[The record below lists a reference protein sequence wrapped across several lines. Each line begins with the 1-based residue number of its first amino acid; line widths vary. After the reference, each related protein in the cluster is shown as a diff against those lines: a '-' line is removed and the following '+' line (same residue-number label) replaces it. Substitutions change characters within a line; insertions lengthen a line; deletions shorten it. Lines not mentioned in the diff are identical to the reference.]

1 MRRSSTITFIG
12 ITAVAAL
19 ALTGCGLGSAPEA
32 ETDVSGEIEGT
43 IRFQTMQL
51 SPTFDDY
58 INGVIADFEEK
69 YPGTEVDWVDIP
81 SDQAARKVS
90 ADSAAGE
97 LPDVLDLDAATLAP
111 LGRDGRVLDM
121 TEYAGDLE
129 DIYVSSAWESFDYGK
144 TKVAALPWYLNS
156 PVLLSNQA
164 LLDSAGDPAT
174 PTSYVELLDVSKEIA
189 ETTGKAGFQPTSIG
203 FPNYLLSIGVPL
215 VNDDST
221 EAVINTPEA
230 VEFVEKLAEL
240 YKSGGIPQDSVTAA
254 QRSEIDTFGQGDTA
268 YLETGPSR
276 LRILSENAPQ
286 VFEQITVGKPLG
298 AADSTTWIVAH
309 GLAVP
314 KTSENPATALAFAE
328 YMTSPDVQLAL
339 AEQSSVFP
347 SAVDALEDDFFSAE
361 PTDLAT
367 EARGIVA
374 ASLFDGGTM
383 PKPPAV
389 DAEFATLLWSSVQT
403 AITGETP
410 AADALEAAET
420 QLTELLQSRVQ

>member
-1 MRRSSTITFIG
+1 MRRSSTLAFVG
-12 ITAVAAL
+12 IAAIAAL
-19 ALTGCGLGSAPEA
+19 ALSGCGLGASPEA
-32 ETDVSGEIEGT
+32 DTDTSGDIEGT

-58 INGVIADFEEK
+58 INGVIADFEEEH
-69 YPGTEVDWVDIP
+69 PGTKVQWVDIP

-97 LPDVLDLDAATLAP
+97 LADVLDLDAATLAP

-121 TEYAGDLE
+121 AEHAADLE
-129 DIYVSSAWESFDYGK
+129 DSYVESAWQSFDYGK

-156 PVLLSNQA
+156 PVLLSNQT
-164 LLDSAGDPAT
+164 LLDTAGDPAT
-174 PTSYVELLDVSKEIA
+174 PTSYLELLDVSQELA
-189 ETTGKAGFQPTSIG
+189 ESTGKAGFQPTSIG

-221 EAVINTPEA
+221 EAVVNTPEA

-240 YKSGGIPQDSVTAA
+240 YMSGGIPKDSITAA

-276 LRILSENAPQ
+276 LKILSENAPQ
-286 VFEQITVGKPLG
+286 VFEQISIDKPLG

-314 KTSENPATALAFAE
+314 TTSKNQATALAFAK
-328 YMTSPDVQLAL
+328 YLTSAEAQLAL

-361 PTDLAT
+361 PTDRAT

-374 ASLFDGGTM
+374 SSLFDGGTM

-410 AADALEAAET
+410 AADALEAAEA
-420 QLTELLQSRVQ
+420 QLTDLLKSRVQ